1 MMGWCFFFPTS
12 PSSQIQYD
20 IRQQIYNRT
29 TPNESSSLIADLSLQ
44 SGISMSIFSFLS
56 GFVVGGMVALL
67 GLLYYLMQKD
77 GGSNKST
84 KPQVDKV
91 ELKEKDISEEQ
102 MKILVNAVNV
112 LRGGDET
119 ESAVIDGHHPTE
131 EQAPV
136 EFSEME
142 TAFSD
147 FAKEAKDRQK
157 HYKSLC
163 SFLQEWSR
171 VHGQFSKDLTK
182 LSNSAEIY
190 VKGEN
195 NVVLDKWW
203 NSMSIALEH
212 LSKDQKSIST
222 SIHDDIYPSM
232 LRVEQEQLHL
242 EKKVSTEGS
251 KLVQRMKD
259 TQQSYDAKLKEL
271 EKLREKSNIPA
282 STPLIGTASSSAAAS
297 SANPEGSASTTGGS
311 KHQGDT
317 DAPVAVPIPS
327 KATATK
333 LVATEAALAD
343 WSSKL
348 ATAQQEF
355 NEKMPRILAD
365 YKLMATISLNT
376 MMELLIQLSD
386 QLAVAQEKSSQVTHR
401 LKVDLASSAAKSK
414 DRCNYN
420 PVVREL
426 LEGILAQQSDGE
438 TGKLDMKLESS
449 AGLAASCLAKFPPL
463 PRQFDNCIGNETCV
477 WLNAL
482 SGRMYRDAAR
492 SSWFNKWFC
501 TKITNLLNKGK
512 RSPLIDKYEVVDAT
526 LGGIPPLLLNV
537 KWSPVRPAHSGGD
550 ALPPVDLDHDVECT
564 ADVAFRSSLAFTVQT
579 K

>member
-1 MMGWCFFFPTS
+1 MSMYSFF
-12 PSSQIQYD
+12 
-20 IRQQIYNRT
+20 
-29 TPNESSSLIADLSLQ
+29 
-44 SGISMSIFSFLS
+44 S
-56 GFVVGGMVALL
+56 GFIVGVVVALL

-77 GGSNKST
+77 GENEIKRPQSTNKE
-84 KPQVDKV
+84 VV
-91 ELKEKDISEEQ
+91 LAEKDISEEQ
-102 MKILVNAVNV
+102 MLILVNAVNA
-112 LRGGDET
+112 LRGVEDET
-119 ESAVIDGHHPTE
+119 EKCSVENHPTE
-131 EQAPV
+131 EQAPL

-142 TAFSD
+142 SAFLD

-182 LSNSAEIY
+182 LSNSAETY

-212 LSKDQKSIST
+212 LSKDQKAIST
-222 SIHDDIYPSM
+222 SIHDEIYPSM
-232 LRVEQEQLHL
+232 LHVEQEQLHL
-242 EKKVSTEGS
+242 EKKVSTEGT
-251 KLVQRMKD
+251 KLLHRMKEI
-259 TQQSYDAKLKEL
+259 QQSYDAKLKEL
-271 EKLREKSNIPA
+271 EKLREKSNLPA
-282 STPLIGTASSSAAAS
+282 ISSPSGSVSLTTSNASGEGMVTAS
-297 SANPEGSASTTGGS
+297 GGS
-311 KHQGDT
+311 KQHGDS
-317 DAPVAVPIPS
+317 DGIVAGPAPS
-327 KATATK
+327 KSTATK
-333 LVATEAALAD
+333 LVATEAALVE
-343 WSSKL
+343 WSAKL
-348 ATAQQEF
+348 ATIQQEF

-365 YKLMATISLNT
+365 YRLMATISLNS

-420 PVVREL
+420 PVVQQL

-492 SSWFNKWFC
+492 SAWFNKWFC

-512 RSPLIDKYEVVDAT
+512 RSPIIDRYQVVDAIF
-526 LGGIPPLLLNV
+526 GGIPPLLLNV
-537 KWSPVRPAHSGGD
+537 KWSPVRPMD
-550 ALPPVDLDHDVECT
+550 AGFDSLPPVDLDYDVECT

-579 K
+579 KSVLIFSWNISSELIVVLLLC